1 MEFNYLVEKKRML
14 DNLGRTGGNCDGVKC
29 NTCPLSSAANSYNV
43 TCFIFEIEHPLE
55 ATEIVRKWA
64 EEHPRKTRKD
74 VLLEKFPN
82 AKLKDK
88 CGGYLICAKYLGLC
102 SDCENN
108 NCFKC
113 WNTEAEE

>member
-14 DNLGRTGGNCDGVKC
+14 DSLGRTSGVCIGVDCDD
-29 NTCPLSSAANSYNV
+29 CPLSEGEVKCRKLETNS
-43 TCFIFEIEHPLE
+43 PLR

-82 AKLKDK
+82 AIIYSGDNCPQTCARLLGFCSHDE
-88 CGGYLICAKYLGLC
+88 CGCH
-102 SDCENN
+102 EN
-108 NCFKC
+108 CDEC
-113 WNTEAEE
+113 WNTEVE